1 MAVSNSAN
9 NQSSNSANNQSS
21 GAANNQ
27 SSDSANTSASS
38 EDAAP
43 TNESAGNPVERQPIL
58 FIGGLGRSGTT
69 LIEKLLNELPQTQS
83 VGETVHLWERGV
95 RDQERCGCGE
105 AFAACSHWNAV
116 GVEAFGSWANVDLD
130 RVIDLRW
137 KADRSRMLP
146 QIFKALKTG
155 KIGDEQRE
163 YLDFL
168 RPVLL
173 ASAKVAGP
181 NPDGGPKVIL
191 DSSKHLST
199 AAMLALDPALD
210 VRVLHVLRD
219 PRGVAYSWTKEI
231 ARPEAAITS
240 AETSSDAADSSDGPG
255 SSDADVGALM
265 PTYKPSRTAL
275 RWVTDNLGF
284 EALGKLGV
292 PLLPLR
298 YEDFLLDPK
307 GSMTAAANFA
317 GIAGDN
323 LFPMID
329 GKSVRLSEQMHSVAG
344 NPLRFG
350 GDDITLR
357 LDDAWKTK
365 LDPAAKTTVTRI
377 TRPVLGHFGYK
388 A

>member
-1 MAVSNSAN
+1 MSA
-9 NQSSNSANNQSS
+9 ADTPAS
-21 GAANNQ
+21 G
-27 SSDSANTSASS
+27 
-38 EDAAP
+38 
-43 TNESAGNPVERQPIL
+43 RQRVL

-69 LIEKLLNELPQTQS
+69 LIEKLLNELPQTQA
-83 VGETVHLWERGV
+83 VGETLHLWERGV

-105 AFAACSHWNAV
+105 AFADCSHWSAV

-130 RVIDLRW
+130 RVISLRW
-137 KADRSRMLP
+137 KTDRSRMLP
-146 QIFKALKTG
+146 QIFRALRSG
-155 KIGDEQRE
+155 KPTAEQAE

-173 ASAKVAGP
+173 ASAAVAGP
-181 NPDGGPKVIL
+181 SPDGGPKIIL

-199 AAMLALDPALD
+199 AAIMSLDPALD

-231 ARPEAAITS
+231 VRPEADNGEA
-240 AETSSDAADSSDGPG
+240 
-255 SSDADVGALM
+255 M
-265 PTYKPSRTAL
+265 PTYKPSRTAS

-284 EALGKLGV
+284 DGLAKLGV
-292 PLLPLR
+292 PTLRLR
-298 YEDFLLDPK
+298 YEDFLADPQE
-307 GSMTAAANFA
+307 SMTKVANFA
-317 GIAGDN
+317 GVEGEN

-329 GKSVRLSEQMHSVAG
+329 GKSVRLGSPMHSVAG

-350 GDDITLR
+350 GDEITLR

-365 LDPAAKTTVTRI
+365 LDPKAKATVTRI
-377 TRPVLGHFGYK
+377 TRPVLGRFGYR

>member
-1 MAVSNSAN
+1 MTQA
-9 NQSSNSANNQSS
+9 
-21 GAANNQ
+21 
-27 SSDSANTSASS
+27 
-38 EDAAP
+38 
-43 TNESAGNPVERQPIL
+43 RQPVL

-69 LIEKLLNELPQTQS
+69 LIEKLLNELPQTQA

-105 AFAACSHWNAV
+105 TFAACTHWSAV
-116 GVEAFGSWANVDLD
+116 GREAFGSWDNIDLD

-146 QIFKALKTG
+146 QIFRAIRSG
-155 KIGDEQRE
+155 NVGAEQQE

-173 ASAKVAGP
+173 ASAAVAGP
-181 NPDGGPKVIL
+181 SPDGSPKVIL

-199 AAMLALDPALD
+199 AALLSLDPALD

-231 ARPEAAITS
+231 ARPEAAGSES
-240 AETSSDAADSSDGPG
+240 AAGSDDN
-255 SSDADVGALM
+255 LM
-265 PTYKPSRTAL
+265 PTYKPSRTAM

-284 EALGKLGV
+284 EALAKLGV
-292 PLLPLR
+292 ATMALR
-298 YEDFLLDPK
+298 YEDFLEDPA
-307 GSMTAAANFA
+307 GSMTKAAQFA
-317 GIAGDN
+317 GIAGSD
-323 LFPMID
+323 LFPMIE
-329 GKSVRLSEQMHSVAG
+329 GKTVRLSHAMHSVAG
-344 NPLRFG
+344 NPMRFG

-365 LDPAAKTTVTRI
+365 LDAKSRATVTRI

-388 A
+388 P